1 MASSKK
7 APKPGI
13 NDWKAFS
20 AWVTTLD
27 DKTALKELITEAS
40 REEPR
45 PYVMKRYYHRWRAA
59 SARTDLSAIALGKLP
74 GYLAR

>member
-7 APKPGI
+7 RPDVS
-13 NDWKAFS
+13 DWKAFS

-27 DKTALKELITEAS
+27 DKQALKELKAEAA
-40 REEPR
+40 RAEPR

-59 SARTDLSAIALGKLP
+59 SARTDAAAIAVGKLP
-74 GYLAR
+74 GYLVS

>member
-7 APKPGI
+7 PATG
-13 NDWKAFS
+13 DWKAFS

-27 DKTALKELITEAS
+27 EKQSLKELKAEAA

-45 PYVMKRYYHRWRAA
+45 PYVLKRYYHRWRAT
-59 SARTDLSAIALGKLP
+59 SARTDLAAIAVGKLP
-74 GYLAR
+74 PYLKD